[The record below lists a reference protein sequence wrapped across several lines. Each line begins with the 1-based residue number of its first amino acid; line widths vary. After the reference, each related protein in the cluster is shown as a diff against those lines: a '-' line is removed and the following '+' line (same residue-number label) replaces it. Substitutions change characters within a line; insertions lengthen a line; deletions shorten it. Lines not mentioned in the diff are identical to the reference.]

1 MKHLTIGKARL
12 LLILT
17 LCWAAASVSP
27 VWAHSGHDHGVQ
39 PRIALPAVL
48 AKVNGADIKKSSIW
62 AALTRTVKRYKQRGI
77 PLTRGQ
83 EKVAAKK
90 YLQDQ
95 INRNLLLEK
104 ANQMGIQVSDSLV
117 QAELD
122 SVKKNFNSEK
132 EFQAELKKRELTLD
146 QYRHELKDDLLIDA
160 VLRRELGGGIQITDD
175 QVEAYFRKNSN
186 RFSSTEQRRAS
197 VILIKGDPKDRTQ
210 GERKAQEALKKIL
223 SKLKK
228 GGDFAELAQ
237 LHSQDSLAK
246 RGGDLG
252 FFTKDRMFGPFA
264 KLAFQLK
271 VGQVSEIFRTKHGFQ
286 ILKVTDKKAAV
297 NGSLETEKEN
307 IRKLLL
313 DGEIDKKKRPY
324 LEALRK
330 KAKIKIYF

>member
-1 MKHLTIGKARL
+1 MKRL
-12 LLILT
+12 NVCKTLFLSILM

-27 VWAHSGHDHGVQ
+27 LWAHTGHDHGVE
-39 PRIALPAVL
+39 PTIVLPKVL
-48 AKVNGADIKKSSIW
+48 AKVNGADINKSSIW

-104 ANQMGIQVSDSLV
+104 ANQMGIMVSNSLV

-122 SVKKNFNSEK
+122 SVKKKFSSEK
-132 EFQAELKKRELTLD
+132 GFQAELKKRELTLD

-160 VLRRELGGGIQITDD
+160 VLRRELGAGIQITDD
-175 QVEAYFRKNSN
+175 QVEAYFEKNSN
-186 RFSSTEQRRAS
+186 QFASAEQRRAS
-197 VILIKGDPKDRTQ
+197 VILIKADPKDRAK
-210 GERKAQEALKKIL
+210 GEREARETLQKIL
-223 SKLKK
+223 GKLKK

-246 RGGDLG
+246 RGGDLR

-271 VGQVSEIFRTKHGFQ
+271 LGEVSEIFRTKHGFQ

-297 NGSLETEKEN
+297 NGSLETEKDN

-313 DGEIDKKKRPY
+313 DREIDKKKKPY

>member
-1 MKHLTIGKARL
+1 MKRL
-12 LLILT
+12 NLFKTLFVLILM
-17 LCWAAASVSP
+17 LCWAALSESP
-27 VWAHSGHDHGVQ
+27 VWAHSGHDHAVK
-39 PRIALPAVL
+39 PTIALPEVL

-62 AALTRTVKRYKQRGI
+62 AALTRTVKRYQKRGI
-77 PLTRGQ
+77 PLTQDQ

-95 INRNLLLEK
+95 INRNLLLEQ

-117 QAELD
+117 QAELE
-122 SVKKNFNSEK
+122 SVKKKFSSEK

-146 QYRHELKDDLLIDA
+146 PYRQELKDDLLIDA
-160 VLRRELGGGIQITDD
+160 VLRRELAEGINVTDD
-175 QVEAYFRKNSN
+175 QVETYFKKNSN

-197 VILIKGDPKDRTQ
+197 VILIKAGAKGDR
-210 GERKAQEALKKIL
+210 EARQTLQKIL
-223 SKLKK
+223 GRLKK

-271 VGQVSEIFRTKHGFQ
+271 VGEVSEIFRTQHGLQ

-297 NGSLETEKEN
+297 NGSLVTEKEN

-313 DGEIDKKKRPY
+313 NREIDRKKKPY
-324 LEALRK
+324 LETLRK
-330 KAKIKIYF
+330 KAQIKIYF